1 MHAVT
6 YNACYNNKC
15 IRLWD
20 SWKRLHFSLSWEILI
35 SSRIFDLK
43 FQKTRLTKG
52 LPGTEDTEKW
62 KSEPFLKVSVTHVPT
77 QPGSP
82 LEAGTLWLIM
92 LYEFSRMA
100 ARLVLKAVWLRL

>member
-1 MHAVT
+1 MHAAT
-6 YNACYNNKC
+6 YNACCNNKC
-15 IRLWD
+15 IWLWD

-43 FQKTRLTKG
+43 FQKTRLTRG

-62 KSEPFLKVSVTHVPT
+62 KSKQFLKVSVTHAPT

-92 LYEFSRMA
+92 LYEFSRVA
-100 ARLVLKAVWLRL
+100 ATLVLKAVWLRL